1 MKLKKMMSLL
11 LALAMSFALAAPA
24 FAAEPGDGD
33 EGIMPLMQ
41 LYPND
46 EINIRSGST
55 VGPVTTT
62 PGQGNYLQVWFHN
75 QGSAPVVVILTDAA
89 GNEITH
95 KTFAVGDT
103 GNSIVYVIPTPDKPC
118 TYRVRF
124 ECPPSGAW
132 ITGEVAAAQY
142 TYNPN
147 PNA

>member
-1 MKLKKMMSLL
+1 MKLKKVVSLL
-11 LALAMSFALAAPA
+11 LALVMSFALAAPA
-24 FAAEPGDGD
+24 FAAEPDDGN
-33 EGIMPLMQ
+33 EGIMPLAQ
-41 LYPND
+41 VYSKEPVSCS
-46 EINIRSGST
+46 SGNG
-55 VGPVTTT
+55 VGPFTTT
-62 PGQGNYLQVWFHN
+62 PSNGKYLQVWFHN